1 MQINWN
7 KIILVFVLI
16 FSIGVLFASNHINN
30 ARLLSDI
37 DVVIKPNS
45 SFFISADSIKKS
57 INKYI
62 YASKDSISLSD
73 VEHEIDKNTFVEKA
87 QVYTMVGNKLY
98 VNVKQ
103 KEPVA
108 RIITND
114 SIYYLDKN
122 SNFMSLSKLHS
133 ADVPIIFGFNQFS
146 DLDYLT
152 KVSLMIRDDKFLNQN
167 ITQII
172 INDNQEIN
180 LKLSGL
186 NTFIEL
192 GHNNKLEKKIQNLKA
207 FYNRAI
213 RKNDMEK
220 YRKVNLQ
227 FENQVVGVKKQ

>member
-1 MQINWN
+1 MRFNWS
-7 KIILVFVLI
+7 KILLVFVFL
-16 FSIGVLFASNHINN
+16 FSIGILYASNYFNN
-30 ARLLSDI
+30 NRLIKDI
-37 DVVIKPNS
+37 DVVIQPNS
-45 SFFISADSIKKS
+45 SFYISTDSIKNS
-57 INKYI
+57 IKRYI
-62 YASKDSISLSD
+62 YNTKDSISITKIEDEL
-73 VEHEIDKNTFVEKA
+73 DKNTFVEKS
-87 QVYTMVGNKLY
+87 QVYTMVGDILF
-98 VNVKQ
+98 VDIKQ

-114 SIYYLDKN
+114 SIFYLDKN

-152 KVSLMIRDDKFLNQN
+152 KISLMIRDDKFLNQN

-172 INDNQEIN
+172 INENQQIN

-220 YRKVNLQ
+220 YKEVNLQ
-227 FENQVVGVKKQ
+227 FENQVVAVKK

>member
-1 MQINWN
+1 
-7 KIILVFVLI
+7 
-16 FSIGVLFASNHINN
+16 
-30 ARLLSDI
+30 
-37 DVVIKPNS
+37 
-45 SFFISADSIKKS
+45 
-57 INKYI
+57 
-62 YASKDSISLSD
+62 
-73 VEHEIDKNTFVEKA
+73 
-87 QVYTMVGNKLY
+87 MVGNKLF

-108 RIITND
+108 RVITND
-114 SIYYLDKN
+114 SIFYLDKN

-152 KVSLMIRDDKFLNQN
+152 KISLMIRDDKFLNQN

-207 FYNRAI
+207 FYNRAV
-213 RKNDMEK
+213 RKNDIEK
-220 YRKVNLQ
+220 YKEVNLQ
-227 FENQVVGVKKQ
+227 FENQVVAVKK

>member
-1 MQINWN
+1 MRFNWS
-7 KIILVFVLI
+7 KILLVFVFL
-16 FSIGVLFASNHINN
+16 FSIGILYVSNYFNN
-30 ARLLSDI
+30 NRLIQDI
-37 DVVIKPNS
+37 DVVIQPNS
-45 SFFISADSIKKS
+45 SFYISTDSIKNS
-57 INKYI
+57 IKRYI
-62 YASKDSISLSD
+62 YTTKDSISITKIEDEL
-73 VEHEIDKNTFVEKA
+73 DKNTFVEKS
-87 QVYTMVGNKLY
+87 QVYTMVGHKLF

-114 SIYYLDKN
+114 SIFYLDKN

-152 KVSLMIRDDKFLNQN
+152 KISLMIRDDKFLNQN

-207 FYNRAI
+207 FYNRAV
-213 RKNDMEK
+213 RKNDIEK
-220 YRKVNLQ
+220 YKEVNLQ
-227 FENQVVGVKKQ
+227 FENQVVAVKK

>member
-1 MQINWN
+1 MRFNWS
-7 KIILVFVLI
+7 KILLVFVFL
-16 FSIGVLFASNHINN
+16 FSIGILYASNYFNN
-30 ARLLSDI
+30 NRLIEDI
-37 DVVIKPNS
+37 DVVIQPNS
-45 SFFISADSIKKS
+45 SFYISTDSVKNSIKK
-57 INKYI
+57 YI
-62 YASKDSISLSD
+62 YTSKDSISITKIEDEL
-73 VEHEIDKNTFVEKA
+73 DKNTFVEKS
-87 QVYTMVGNKLY
+87 QVYTAVGHKLF
-98 VNVKQ
+98 VNIKQ

-114 SIYYLDKN
+114 SIFYLDKN
-122 SNFMSLSKLHS
+122 SSFMSLSKLHS

-207 FYNRAI
+207 FYNRAV
-213 RKNDMEK
+213 RKNDIEK
-220 YRKVNLQ
+220 YKEVNLQ
-227 FENQVVGVKKQ
+227 FENQVVAVKK

>member
-1 MQINWN
+1 MRFNWS
-7 KIILVFVLI
+7 KILLVFVFL
-16 FSIGVLFASNHINN
+16 FSIGILYASNYFNN
-30 ARLLSDI
+30 NRVIADI
-37 DVVIKPNS
+37 DVVIQSNS
-45 SFFISADSIKKS
+45 SFYISTDSIKNS
-57 INKYI
+57 IKRYI
-62 YASKDSISLSD
+62 YTTKDSISITKIEDEL
-73 VEHEIDKNTFVEKA
+73 DKNTFVEKS
-87 QVYTMVGNKLY
+87 QVYTMVGHKLF

-114 SIYYLDKN
+114 SIFYLDKN

-152 KVSLMIRDDKFLNQN
+152 KISLMIRDDKFLNQN

-172 INDNQEIN
+172 INDNQQIN

-207 FYNRAI
+207 FYNRAV
-213 RKNDMEK
+213 RKNDIEK
-220 YRKVNLQ
+220 YKEVNLQ
-227 FENQVVGVKKQ
+227 FENQVVAVKK

>member
-1 MQINWN
+1 MRFNWS
-7 KIILVFVLI
+7 KILLVFVFL
-16 FSIGVLFASNHINN
+16 FSIGILYASNYFNN
-30 ARLLSDI
+30 NRLIKNI
-37 DVVIKPNS
+37 DVVIQPNS
-45 SFFISADSIKKS
+45 SFYISTDSIKNS
-57 INKYI
+57 IKRYI
-62 YASKDSISLSD
+62 YTTKDSISITKIENEL
-73 VEHEIDKNTFVEKA
+73 DKNTFVEKS
-87 QVYTMVGNKLY
+87 QVYTMVGHKLF

-114 SIYYLDKN
+114 SVFYLDKN

-152 KVSLMIRDDKFLNQN
+152 KISLMIRDDKFLNQN

-213 RKNDMEK
+213 RKNDLEK
-220 YRKVNLQ
+220 YKEVNLQ
-227 FENQVVGVKKQ
+227 FENQVVAVKK

>member
-1 MQINWN
+1 MRFNWS
-7 KIILVFVLI
+7 KILLVFVFL
-16 FSIGVLFASNHINN
+16 FSIGILYASNYFNN
-30 ARLLSDI
+30 NRLIKDI
-37 DVVIKPNS
+37 DVVIQPNS
-45 SFFISADSIKKS
+45 SFYISTDSIKNS
-57 INKYI
+57 IKRYI
-62 YASKDSISLSD
+62 YNTKDSISITKIEDEL
-73 VEHEIDKNTFVEKA
+73 DKNTFVEKS
-87 QVYTMVGNKLY
+87 QVYTTVGNKLF

-114 SIYYLDKN
+114 SIFYLDKN
-122 SNFMSLSKLHS
+122 SNFMSLSKLYS

-207 FYNRAI
+207 FYNRAV
-213 RKNDMEK
+213 RKNDIEK
-220 YRKVNLQ
+220 YKEVNLQ
-227 FENQVVGVKKQ
+227 FENQVVVVKK